1 LRVRRADSRPVQG
14 RQAQTICSLSGE
26 RHSEEIVP
34 RLSYFYGI
42 AIYMYYREHL
52 PPHFH
57 AIYGSHDAEIAIRS
71 RRVLRGALPNRAL
84 ALVRKWA
91 KLYEAELTD
100 AWLKAQSRERL
111 RPIAPLD

>member
-1 LRVRRADSRPVQG
+1 
-14 RQAQTICSLSGE
+14 
-26 RHSEEIVP
+26 VP

-42 AIYMYYREHL
+42 AIYVYYREHL

-71 RRVLRGALPNRAL
+71 RRVLKGYLPKRAL
-84 ALVRKWA
+84 ALVREWA
-91 KLYEAELTD
+91 KLREAELTD
-100 AWLKAQSRERL
+100 AWSRAENRVPV